1 MEERV
6 QKIIANAGICSR
18 RSAEDLIKFGK
29 VTVNGKRITIGDKA
43 NLSDD
48 IVVDGKKLTRG
59 RRLYYAFH
67 KPRGYIT
74 SLKDPSGKKT
84 IFSLIKIKERVIP
97 VGRLDFNTEGLI
109 LLTNDGNFANK
120 VMHPRYEVKK
130 VYHVTLDKPFNE
142 DLVKKF
148 KRGINLEDGM
158 TRPSIVKVLTPDK
171 RIVAIRLHEGKNR
184 IVRRMF
190 NYLGYNVKRLV
201 RVKVGP
207 VGLSDLPVGKTRP
220 LTTTEVV
227 SLLK

>member
-201 RVKVGP
+201 SVKVGP
-207 VGLSDLPVGKTRP
+207 VVLSDLPVGKTRP